1 MRMTSQTFYGLSM
14 HWARYCGMFESATKD
29 DIQLPH
35 ESDSLERKTHYWKL
49 WVGRESQLRI
59 LLGLYVIDGVV
70 SQYSGNGFGTPWPT
84 ISTLPLPASDAAFNA
99 TCPDK
104 WLSSMGDIDIQRP
117 TDRLND
123 LCYRFFTPQSR
134 DHDDQFAIMLEQE
147 LELFN
152 TKIALEILYCLAT
165 ASKRTERPPVGIPSK
180 LEVSRALCTIRR
192 HILNNS
198 TLSPTERSIALLRW
212 HSICLDTI
220 TSTAHGARRMC
231 YQFGLTQHI
240 FGGLTRQET
249 GINPHRWIQGPN
261 ARKCLLHSFAIQDI
275 ASHMPLGVAQDVY
288 LPGGLFAAATTYSSF
303 ALASTL
309 KMAIP
314 SSVDWDVVLLS
325 GFDGHAI
332 PTTDAAGVSK
342 STRGTAMFIQGI
354 LSPLDGE
361 CEVHNLLYD
370 LTSIKTLLR
379 AMSVHWGVAREMEE
393 VIDAWTQRFV

>member
-35 ESDSLERKTHYWKL
+35 ESDPLERKTHYWKL
-49 WVGRESQLRI
+49 WVGKESQLRI
-59 LLGLYVIDGVV
+59 LLGLYIIDGVV
-70 SQYSGNGFGTPWPT
+70 SQYSGNGFGTPWPS

-99 TCPDK
+99 TSPDK
-104 WLSSMGDIDIQRP
+104 WLLSIGDIDRQRR
-117 TDRLND
+117 TDSLND
-123 LCYRFFTPQSR
+123 LCYRFFAPQNR
-134 DHDDQFAIMLEQE
+134 DHDDQFTIILEQE

-152 TKIALEILYCLAT
+152 TKIALETMYCLAT
-165 ASKRTERPPVGIPSK
+165 ASNRTERPPVGIPSK
-180 LEVSRALCTIRR
+180 LDVSRAL
-192 HILNNS
+192 S
-198 TLSPTERSIALLRW
+198 LLRW

-220 TSTAHGARRMC
+220 KSTANGARRMC

-261 ARKCLLHSFAIQDI
+261 ARKC
-275 ASHMPLGVAQDVY
+275 VAQDVY

-309 KMAIP
+309 KIAIP

-325 GFDGHAI
+325 GFDGYSLPSTGAV
-332 PTTDAAGVSK
+332 GVTESA
-342 STRGTAMFIQGI
+342 RGTAMFIQGV

>member
-1 MRMTSQTFYGLSM
+1 
-14 HWARYCGMFESATKD
+14 MFESATKD

-59 LLGLYVIDGVV
+59 LLGLYIIDGVV

-104 WLSSMGDIDIQRP
+104 WLSSMGDIDRQRP
-117 TDRLND
+117 TDHRLND
-123 LCYRFFTPQSR
+123 LCYRFFAPQSR

-152 TKIALEILYCLAT
+152 TKVALEILYCLAT
-165 ASKRTERPPVGIPSK
+165 ASKRTERPPVGVPSK

-220 TSTAHGARRMC
+220 TSTAHGARLCMVR
-231 YQFGLTQHI
+231 
-240 FGGLTRQET
+240 
-249 GINPHRWIQGPN
+249 
-261 ARKCLLHSFAIQDI
+261 AII
-275 ASHMPLGVAQDVY
+275 
-288 LPGGLFAAATTYSSF
+288 
-303 ALASTL
+303 
-309 KMAIP
+309 
-314 SSVDWDVVLLS
+314 
-325 GFDGHAI
+325 
-332 PTTDAAGVSK
+332 
-342 STRGTAMFIQGI
+342 
-354 LSPLDGE
+354 
-361 CEVHNLLYD
+361 
-370 LTSIKTLLR
+370 
-379 AMSVHWGVAREMEE
+379 
-393 VIDAWTQRFV
+393 